1 MLCSLIIKIISLIF
15 FKGIFFFG
23 NLRLTSFFEHFPS
36 TLNELFPFGPRKS
49 VLKSKNKLQTSKG
62 FKTHTIQVITLF
74 PNTVLVTHHEHVE
87 VWHILPGEKENES
100 KVSFSL
106 YSKEKAITKSAKQ
119 HWDNNFNLAIDVVQ
133 AEDFPLGEDV
143 QKGFYADPKRKLIF
157 GKNEP
162 GLQHFH
168 KSINQALKEG

>member
-1 MLCSLIIKIISLIF
+1 MPL
-15 FKGIFFFG
+15 
-23 NLRLTSFFEHFPS
+23 
-36 TLNELFPFGPRKS
+36 
-49 VLKSKNKLQTSKG
+49 
-62 FKTHTIQVITLF
+62 
-74 PNTVLVTHHEHVE
+74 
-87 VWHILPGEKENES
+87 
-100 KVSFSL
+100 
-106 YSKEKAITKSAKQ
+106 
-119 HWDNNFNLAIDVVQ
+119 LAIDVVQ

>member
-1 MLCSLIIKIISLIF
+1 MNILGLASGILKLFNSVAGMLRERKLMEAGAAKQQIKEIA
-15 FKGIFFFG
+15 K
-23 NLRLTSFFEHFPS
+23 
-36 TLNELFPFGPRKS
+36 
-49 VLKSKNKLQTSKG
+49 
-62 FKTHTIQVITLF
+62 
-74 PNTVLVTHHEHVE
+74 
-87 VWHILPGEKENES
+87 
-100 KVSFSL
+100 
-106 YSKEKAITKSAKQ
+106 TKSATQ